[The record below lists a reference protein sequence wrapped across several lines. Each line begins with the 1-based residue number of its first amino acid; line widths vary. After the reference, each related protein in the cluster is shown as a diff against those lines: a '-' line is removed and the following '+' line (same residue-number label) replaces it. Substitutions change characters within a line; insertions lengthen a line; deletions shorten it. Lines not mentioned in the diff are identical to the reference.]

1 MCHGVLLRGDFL
13 GLGCMQVLKDRL
25 ISGHLFCSLGKSL
38 FVTNTIGKVR
48 AQLGG
53 TLPLHKTIRLME
65 SDIDFQFFVE
75 ELLSIKESMTEDQ
88 PSIFHID
95 VAPVVSAWILKGI
108 RILESWNGVGWEGL

>member
-1 MCHGVLLRGDFL
+1 MCHGVLLGRDFL
-13 GLGCMQVLKDRL
+13 GVGCMQVMKGRL
-25 ISGHLFCSLGKSL
+25 IPGHLFCSLGKSL
-38 FVTNTIGKVR
+38 FVDNTIGKVR

-75 ELLSIKESMTEDQ
+75 ELLSTQESMTENQ

-95 VAPVVSAWILKGI
+95 VAPVVSPWILKGI
-108 RILESWNGVGWEGL
+108 RIVESCNCLGWKGA